1 MPGATKSSQPR
12 SKRRRHLSSNHQAKQ
27 DDYFHIRLFK
37 RWEEW
42 EEMGS
47 MGTDVLAAEAIV
59 PFLPFKHFL
68 SPLRSES
75 VSFVAERT
83 PLYALCLKPL

>member
-1 MPGATKSSQPR
+1 
-12 SKRRRHLSSNHQAKQ
+12 
-27 DDYFHIRLFK
+27 
-37 RWEEW
+37 
-42 EEMGS
+42 